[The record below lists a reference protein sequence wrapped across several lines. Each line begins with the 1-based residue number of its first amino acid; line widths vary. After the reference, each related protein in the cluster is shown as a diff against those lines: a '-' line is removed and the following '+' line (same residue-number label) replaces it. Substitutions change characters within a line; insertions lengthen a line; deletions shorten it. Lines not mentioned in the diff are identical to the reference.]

1 MVRYRGKDQ
10 IEFGFKNYA
19 EASYGDSPGAT
30 PTTLFRVG
38 YVRELTPL
46 YDPELNRVYVLRDG
60 SGADSDALR
69 ILSRR
74 ENVGLRIQW
83 LQGELGQYW
92 QDKMLEG
99 ENFFAEAMIKRGS
112 DEVYLYWTG
121 LKADVLGV
129 RCSIGEPVVWEAEMI
144 GKLYDTKTSTIH
156 SYGAS
161 PGEPWEWDDTYVQV
175 SPNDS
180 DWTTIPDVTDWEFR
194 VDNRLKP
201 NYVFNASGSKQL
213 TTLEEMERVLTAR
226 LKPNFAFSATGSKQL
241 TTLEEMERVLTA
253 RLTMNLADNTYL
265 DHLVDGDELYLKV
278 MLPNGQWVK
287 FNKGKFSTV
296 EPVLKPEDLIACR
309 VQFEGRYLT
318 TSWD

>member
-10 IEFGFKNYA
+10 IEFGYKNYA

-144 GKLYDTKTSTIH
+144 GKLYDSKTSTIH

-180 DWTTIPDVTDWEFR
+180 GWTTIPDVTDWEFR
-194 VDNRLKP
+194 IDN
-201 NYVFNASGSKQL
+201 
-213 TTLEEMERVLTAR
+213 R
-226 LKPNFAFSATGSKQL
+226 LKPNFAFNATGSKQL

-265 DHLVDGDELYLKV
+265 DHLVDGDELYLKA

-287 FNKGKFSTV
+287 LNKGKFSTV

>member
-10 IEFGFKNYA
+10 IEFGYKNYA
-19 EASYGDSPGAT
+19 EASYGGSPGVT
-30 PTTLFRVG
+30 PTTLFRIG

-46 YDPELNRVYVLRDG
+46 YDPELNRIFVLRDG

-69 ILSRR
+69 ILSKK

-83 LQGELGQYW
+83 LQGELGQYG

-99 ENFFAEAMIKRGS
+99 ENFFAETMIKRGT

-121 LKADVLGV
+121 LKADVLSA
-129 RCSIGEPVVWEAEMI
+129 RCSIGEPAVWEAEMI

-161 PGEPWEWDDTYVQV
+161 PGEPWEWDDTYVQM
-175 SPNDS
+175 SENDA

-201 NYVFNASGSKQL
+201 NFVFNASGSKQL
-213 TTLEEMERVLTAR
+213 SSLEEMERI
-226 LKPNFAFSATGSKQL
+226 
-241 TTLEEMERVLTA
+241 LTA

-265 DHLVDGDELYLKV
+265 DYLVAGNELYLKL
-278 MLPNGQWVK
+278 MLPNSQWVK

-309 VQFEGRYLT
+309 MQFEGRYLT

>member
-10 IEFGFKNYA
+10 IEFGYKNYA
-19 EASYGDSPGAT
+19 EASYGGSPGAT
-30 PTTLFRVG
+30 PTALFRIG

-60 SGADSDALR
+60 AGADSDALR
-69 ILSRR
+69 ILSRK

-129 RCSIGEPVVWEAEMI
+129 RCSIGEPVVWEAELV
-144 GKLYDTKTSTIH
+144 GKLFDTKTSTIH

-161 PGEPWEWDDTYVQV
+161 PGEPWEWGDTYIQV

-180 DWTTIPDVTDWEFR
+180 GYTTVPDVTDWEFR
-194 VDNRLKP
+194 VDNRLKS
-201 NYVFNASGSKQL
+201 NYAFNGSGSKQL
-213 TTLEEMERVLTAR
+213 TTLEEMERT
-226 LKPNFAFSATGSKQL
+226 
-241 TTLEEMERVLTA
+241 LTA
-253 RLTMNLADNTYL
+253 RLTMNLSDNTYL
-265 DHLVDGDELYLKV
+265 DYLVSGDELYLKL
-278 MLPNGQWVK
+278 MLPNGQWMK
-287 FNKGKFSTV
+287 LNKGKFSTV

>member
-10 IEFGFKNYA
+10 IEFGYKNYA
-19 EASYGDSPGAT
+19 ETSYGDSPGAT

-46 YDPELNRVYVLRDG
+46 YDPELNRVFVLRDG

-69 ILSRR
+69 ILNRR

-180 DWTTIPDVTDWEFR
+180 GWTTIPDVTDWEFR

-201 NYVFNASGSKQL
+201 NFVFNASGSKQL

-226 LKPNFAFSATGSKQL
+226 L
-241 TTLEEMERVLTA
+241 
-253 RLTMNLADNTYL
+253 TMNLSDNTYL
-265 DHLVDGDELYLKV
+265 DYLVDGDELYLKL

-287 FNKGKFSTV
+287 LNKGKFLTV

>member
-1 MVRYRGKDQ
+1 GKDQ
-10 IEFGFKNYA
+10 IEFGYKNYA

-30 PTTLFRVG
+30 PTTLFRLG

-46 YDPELNRVYVLRDG
+46 YDPELNRIFVLRDEA
-60 SGADSDALR
+60 GADRDAPR

-129 RCSIGEPVVWEAEMI
+129 RCSIGEPVVWEAEMV
-144 GKLYDTKTSTIH
+144 GKLYDSKTSTIH

-161 PGEPWEWDDTYVQV
+161 PGEPWEWDDTYLQV

-180 DWTTIPDVTDWEFR
+180 GWTTIPDVTDWEFR
-194 VDNRLKP
+194 IDNRLKP
-201 NYVFNASGSKQL
+201 NFVFNASGSKQL

-226 LKPNFAFSATGSKQL
+226 L
-241 TTLEEMERVLTA
+241 
-253 RLTMNLADNTYL
+253 TMNLSDNTYL
-265 DHLVDGDELYLKV
+265 DYLMDGDELYLKL
-278 MLPNGQWVK
+278 MLPNSQWVK